1 MTTSNRKRKKGK
13 VAPTVRRVT
22 VTIDLPE
29 DVLQE
34 ADRELAVKLLIVPT
48 GCATI
53 HAVDRIAAA
62 VLRAVAK

>member
-1 MTTSNRKRKKGK
+1 VKNANRPS
-13 VAPTVRRVT
+13 VEAVVVPPTAK
-22 VTIDLPE
+22 
-29 DVLQE
+29 